1 MEEVKMKKLINSAL
15 FLVLACGFVACEKP
29 AAPAKKDGKVERQAP
44 KRRMLSQQVEEPSQV
59 QESQQ

>member
-1 MEEVKMKKLINSAL
+1 MEEIKMKTLINSAL
-15 FLVLACGFVACEKP
+15 LLVLACGFVACEKP
-29 AAPAKKDGKVERQAP
+29 AVPAKKESKVERPTP